1 MAARTFLLQ
10 MFIQIQIISHTSAVN
25 YLMYYTMKSS
35 SLMYKWQYDTVAP
48 VMDYDNCYGYQ
59 GYTSCWKIC
68 DTFIYKIVDASNYE
82 RLWYTHAVN
91 APGATCKVQSSFD
104 GGSTW
109 DDLFYG
115 TQINTWDMIRV
126 MPAQGVDWYAFNRQP
141 QLGIRLL
148 ASGCCYWNA
157 LFLEAEHVPT
167 TAAPTLPT
175 LMPSVSPS
183 RIPTTAVPTG
193 DSNEPTATPSSM
205 PSKAPTLNPTFD
217 PSAAP
222 STASVDPTAT
232 PSYDPTIGP
241 TTEPTND
248 PTVEP
253 TTAPSPMPTHP
264 SPAPTLPTLMPSVAP
279 SRVPTSAAPTVDSN
293 EPTATPTND
302 PTVEPTTA
310 PSPMPT
316 HPSPAPTERTS
327 DPSITPTESTSDPSI
342 TPTIQPTANP
352 FVATF
357 DTENTAN
364 PFADNTNDG
373 DSLVSVLI
381 LVAVICLSTFFVF
394 FVVKCIYDR
403 VKALKGSEEHIAAEM
418 NETTDDI
425 RIDPDNLFR
434 KPLEQWEEDD
444 VYMWL
449 LMVNKG
455 TLKGLAEILKAQR
468 IKGSHLE
475 AITEEMLKEF
485 GIALGDRMEFD
496 MVRGELFALY
506 APPEPGNENVDGD
519 DTPTEADDTPEAEG
533 VVQIKAEDAQG
544 KKGEEDTKSI
554 EKMCDERTIV
564 PYGNTTAG
572 TPFEV

>member
-1 MAARTFLLQ
+1 MNQQQHPPRCRAKHRLSIRHSILLLLHQ
-10 MFIQIQIISHTSAVN
+10 QRAWIQLLHRAMTRPLDQPRSQPMILQWSQPLHHRQCQLIH
-25 YLMYYTMKSS
+25 LSS
-35 SLMYKWQYDTVAP
+35 
-48 VMDYDNCYGYQ
+48 
-59 GYTSCWKIC
+59 
-68 DTFIYKIVDASNYE
+68 
-82 RLWYTHAVN
+82 
-91 APGATCKVQSSFD
+91 
-104 GGSTW
+104 
-109 DDLFYG
+109 
-115 TQINTWDMIRV
+115 
-126 MPAQGVDWYAFNRQP
+126 
-141 QLGIRLL
+141 
-148 ASGCCYWNA
+148 
-157 LFLEAEHVPT
+157 
-167 TAAPTLPT
+167 
-175 LMPSVSPS
+175 
-183 RIPTTAVPTG
+183 
-193 DSNEPTATPSSM
+193 
-205 PSKAPTLNPTFD
+205 
-217 PSAAP
+217 
-222 STASVDPTAT
+222 
-232 PSYDPTIGP
+232 
-241 TTEPTND
+241 
-248 PTVEP
+248 
-253 TTAPSPMPTHP
+253 MPTHP
-264 SPAPTLPTLMPSVAP
+264 SPAPTLPTLMPP
-279 SRVPTSAAPTVDSN
+279 SRIPTSAAPTVDSN